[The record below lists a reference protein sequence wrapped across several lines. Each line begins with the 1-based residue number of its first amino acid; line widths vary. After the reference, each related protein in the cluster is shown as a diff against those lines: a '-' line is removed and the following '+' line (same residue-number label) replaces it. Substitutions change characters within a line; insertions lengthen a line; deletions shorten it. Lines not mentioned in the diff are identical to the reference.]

1 MKISN
6 KYLVEGIVFFSY
18 VLFAMAWV
26 GGTASMDQIMAELHV
41 SSLASA
47 SFISGAVTI
56 AKIIGT
62 FLAAWIAIKMGIKN
76 AFLMSCILVCVGVLT
91 PIAGSYDVLLVSRFL
106 MGLGGA
112 LMIVYF
118 NPIVM
123 QWFPTEER
131 STING
136 LNAVAF
142 NIGTAVILWSMTGIN
157 IVTGGWQNSL
167 LVFSG
172 ISLLLALAWLFVKW
186 DNNETTSSAA
196 TATSP
201 DPKNTVPE
209 ADYSYADGL
218 KDRFNW
224 VYALTYSGLLA
235 FYICL
240 FTFYP
245 KAGIVASK
253 WVIGFG
259 IVGTIAGMIYSKKI
273 KQRIPI
279 IRWSGLVQLITVLG
293 LSFSVNPMI
302 QTLCAIVLGFFI
314 FFPIT
319 ALVTIPHEMPKMTS
333 QKITVVF
340 SLFWSISYLFAT
352 VVLWV
357 FGKLVDLSNGDFT
370 YAFILISII
379 SSTFFIGSF
388 FLAETNKKS
397 QSVEE

>member
-6 KYLVEGIVFFSY
+6 KYLVEAIVFFSY

-26 GGTASMDQIMAELHV
+26 GGTASMDQIMEQLNV
-41 SSLASA
+41 DTLAAA

-62 FLAAWIAIKMGIKN
+62 FLAAWVAIKIGIKN
-76 AFLMSCILVCVGVLT
+76 AFLLSCALVVVGVLT
-91 PIAGSYDVLLVSRFL
+91 PIASSYDVLLVSRFL

-123 QWFPTEER
+123 QWFETEER

-142 NIGTAVILWSMTGIN
+142 NIGTAIILWSMSGIN
-157 IVTGGWQNSL
+157 ILTGSWQNSL

-172 ISLLLALAWLFVKW
+172 ISLLLALAWLFVNW
-186 DNNETTSSAA
+186 DHKAQAANGTNSTNE
-196 TATSP
+196 P
-201 DPKNTVPE
+201 NILPQQ
-209 ADYSYADGL
+209 DYSYLDGL

-224 VYALTYSGLLA
+224 IYALTYSGLLA

-259 IVGTIAGMIYSKKI
+259 IIGTIAGMIYSKKI
-273 KQRIPI
+273 KQRLPI
-279 IRWSGLVQLITVLG
+279 IRWSGLVQLITVIG
-293 LSFSVNPMI
+293 LSFSTNAEL

-319 ALVTIPHEMPKMTS
+319 ALVTIPHEMPGMTG

-352 VVLWV
+352 IVLWL
-357 FGKLVDLSNGDFT
+357 FGLLVDMYQGNFT
-370 YAFILISII
+370 FAFILISVI

-388 FLAETNKKS
+388 LLKETNIKTNSLK
-397 QSVEE
+397 EI